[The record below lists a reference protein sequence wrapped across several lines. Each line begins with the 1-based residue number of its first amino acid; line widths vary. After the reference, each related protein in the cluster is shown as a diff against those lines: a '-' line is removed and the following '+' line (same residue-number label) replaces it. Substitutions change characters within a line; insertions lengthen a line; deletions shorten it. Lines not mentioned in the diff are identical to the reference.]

1 MKDEQMT
8 KKQKIIFLIVMI
20 SIQLFQMAGVIV
32 ISWLNHKIFEA
43 ISIYFGMV
51 AGKLCFRKSWHADTL
66 IVCTLATWG
75 SYYFL
80 TKGTLPVSISIFC
93 SIAIGFALSYILY
106 ILAVWKEKVNTQITL
121 EYENGKLSADLK
133 FLSVEKIAEICHSK
147 SFSESDTNFL
157 IDFVKNPYGLKKY
170 EIADKYNY
178 DEKYIYKK
186 AKKLIKIIQ
195 EG

>member
-1 MKDEQMT
+1 MT
-8 KKQKIIFLIVMI
+8 RKQKIIFLTIMV
-20 SIQLFQMAGVIV
+20 SIQLIQMAGVIV

-51 AGKLCFRKSWHADTL
+51 SGKLCFRKSWHADTL
-66 IVCTLATWG
+66 IVCTLATWS

-80 TKGTLPVSISIFC
+80 TAGTLPVGISIFC
-93 SIAIGFALSYILY
+93 SVVVGFALSYILY
-106 ILAVWKEKVNTQITL
+106 ILAVWKEKVNTQITIQG
-121 EYENGKLSADLK
+121 ENGKASVDLK
-133 FLSVEKIAEICHSK
+133 FLTVKELTEICSSK
-147 SFSESDTNFL
+147 SFSENDTNFL
-157 IDFVKNPYGLKKY
+157 IDFIKNPKGLKKY

-186 AKKLIKIIQ
+186 AKRLIKIIQ